1 MMNTR
6 HPRHHPRLFA
16 ASLLAGAVGMAS
28 AGIAL
33 AQEAEEQAVAEP
45 TDAVSEQPMGDTWIT
60 TKVKAELLATED
72 VSGLAISVETVNGV
86 VHLAGNVDSQSGID
100 RAVAVAERIEG
111 VTRVDSSKLTVG
123 KAGDDGQ

>member
-6 HPRHHPRLFA
+6 HPRHHTRLFA

-33 AQEAEEQAVAEP
+33 AQQVDERALEER

-72 VSGLAISVETVNGV
+72 VSGLEISVETVNGV

-123 KAGDDGQ
+123 KAGDDDQ